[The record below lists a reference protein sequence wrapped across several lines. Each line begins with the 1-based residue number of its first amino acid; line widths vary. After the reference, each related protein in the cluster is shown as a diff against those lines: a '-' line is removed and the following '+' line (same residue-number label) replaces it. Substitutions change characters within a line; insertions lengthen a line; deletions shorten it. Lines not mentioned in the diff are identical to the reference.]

1 MARSV
6 WFALVAICGQTVEQP
21 DFLQDSLPSDAGYR
35 KNLRDLNPMI
45 GSPVIRPLGIRY
57 RSHLEVGG
65 ANRILC
71 GKSGTRH
78 DFWCWEGARKGEALP
93 DFGSMFSCAQLVSLY
108 LPLSFAGAEKLH
120 PSSFRFQRFQCHFLK
135 PFRHPRSR
143 LSVYQENLFV

>member
-78 DFWCWEGARKGEALP
+78 DFWC
-93 DFGSMFSCAQLVSLY
+93 
-108 LPLSFAGAEKLH
+108 LPLVGSLFYYGLEVPHTAWGQ
-120 PSSFRFQRFQCHFLK
+120 SRFCFKKTTKRRWLS
-135 PFRHPRSR
+135 SR
-143 LSVYQENLFV
+143 LCPQTKRFIVFWQKAIRR